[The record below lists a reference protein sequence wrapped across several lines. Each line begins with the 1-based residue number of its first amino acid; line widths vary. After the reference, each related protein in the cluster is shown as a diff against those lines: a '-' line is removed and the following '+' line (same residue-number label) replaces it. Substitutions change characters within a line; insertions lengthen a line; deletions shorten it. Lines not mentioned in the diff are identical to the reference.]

1 MEEVTPT
8 AVISPPEWQKRLQ
21 DILPQR
27 EGDNRETENRIFGC
41 KGWGEG
47 RGEAEVLWSGQTAAC
62 GGQAVTFWKC
72 SVCLRP
78 TGARKWGKQGG
89 EGRWG
94 RDRETREAGRAF
106 WPRISQSHKSS
117 AWHDSG
123 QGEHADKK
131 DPISQSVRS
140 ALGMEWR
147 HGRTPTRNAR
157 TLGDTVGSAGHT
169 LSGCSPGPVVRP
181 LQGKGLLRRGESTVT
196 QEGSCRETHRPH
208 AEGGHHGRSLSPSEV
223 KDLWSS
229 GLGTWRPAWHSF
241 ESRKLPTVLGFPRE

>member
-27 EGDNRETENRIFGC
+27 EGDNRGTENRIFGC

-47 RGEAEVLWSGQTAAC
+47 HGEAEVLWSGQTAAC
-62 GGQAVTFWKC
+62 GGQAATFWKC

-78 TGARKWGKQGG
+78 TGAREWGKQGG

-94 RDRETREAGRAF
+94 RDRETREAGRDF

-131 DPISQSVRS
+131 DPISKSVRS

-147 HGRTPTRNAR
+147 HGGTPTSNAR

-169 LSGCSPGPVVRP
+169 LSGCSPDPVVRP
-181 LQGKGLLRRGESTVT
+181 LQGKWLLQRGDSTVT
-196 QEGSCRETHRPH
+196 QEGRPTDPMLRVGTMGR
-208 AEGGHHGRSLSPSEV
+208 ATALLRSKTCDPQAWGPGGQ
-223 KDLWSS
+223 
-229 GLGTWRPAWHSF
+229 LGTALPSCG
-241 ESRKLPTVLGFPRE
+241 RKLPTVLGFPCE